1 MSTQQLRR
9 CATLPM
15 MSRPA
20 QLQGYGQLMVDVPV
34 DASYPTIKEV
44 SRLQIVQGSDD

>member
-1 MSTQQLRR
+1 MSAQHLRR
-9 CATLPM
+9 RATLPM

-20 QLQGYGQLMVDVPV
+20 HLQGFGQLLVDVPV

-44 SRLQIVQGSDD
+44 CAV